1 MPISTDQYSIKALF
15 DQKQTFVVPKYQRG
29 YAWND
34 EAVNDFIDDMSEC
47 LEARLA
53 GTAKNHFFGGVV
65 TIRREIVGSTRDN
78 YEVIDGQQRLA
89 SFVLLAGCI
98 VECITETLV
107 DMEGNGELDNSHRE
121 AQTYL
126 SETSTALSRLYLTF
140 RDNKGIQYSDVP
152 KLVLSNADD
161 HFFRSVAVG
170 RPPGQAVRDSHKR
183 ILFAWAQLG
192 QFVQSKIFAA
202 DLGAPEKAIRLQKFL
217 DGVLGRDCT
226 AIFMCSD
233 ERSEA
238 YQIFQVLNDRGV
250 QLGRGDLLRA
260 RTLELLDDEALLAT
274 QNELAGNWD
283 DILAYEPRVID
294 DYLLWYFSSV
304 EGRRPK
310 PVDLADEFL
319 EHRFQCKD
327 SDAVNAAGAQRI
339 LAETEDLNTAFAKLA
354 TMHEG
359 HWPWT
364 DNAGVTTWSRERL
377 RMLVAHLQ
385 HTNALP
391 LLLSLT
397 TLDPKKFAEAV
408 ASIERFVF
416 RYKTIVNAHIT
427 PLTNVYLKHARTV
440 RQSKRYS
447 VRRLRADLTELVN
460 KYAPDSIFEPALRE
474 IRYMPRRSNVTI
486 RYFLI
491 AMEDYGRWAEAGARG
506 TPKCRD
512 QTRVFDLKAT
522 TIEHIYPQNSTL
534 GDIDSELEGIKH
546 TVGNLTI
553 LGPGDNQDLANFP
566 PEDKLPEFAGS
577 NLRLNRKISEN
588 DSWTKEIVEAR
599 TDQLVATALKIF
611 IP

>member
-29 YAWND
+29 YAWDD
-34 EAVNDFIDDMSEC
+34 EAVNDFIEDMSEC

-98 VECITETLV
+98 VECITETLA
-107 DMEGNGELDNSHRE
+107 DMEGNGDLDDSHRE

-126 SETSTALSRLYLTF
+126 SETATTLTRLYLTF

-161 HFFRSVAVG
+161 HYFRSVVCDLA
-170 RPPGQAVRDSHKR
+170 PGEAVRESHKR
-183 ILFAWAQLG
+183 ILFAWEQLG
-192 QFVQSKIFAA
+192 GFVHDKIFCAG
-202 DLGAPEKAIRLQKFL
+202 LSVPEKAIRLQQFL
-217 DGVLGRDCT
+217 DDVLGRDCT

-233 ERSEA
+233 DRSEA

-250 QLGRGDLLRA
+250 QLGKGDLLRA
-260 RTLELLDDEALLAT
+260 RTMELLYNDALLAT
-274 QNELAGNWD
+274 QNELAENWD

-304 EGRRPK
+304 VGRRPK

-319 EHRFQCKD
+319 EHRFGCKGN
-327 SDAVNAAGAQRI
+327 DAVNAAGAQRI
-339 LAETEDLNTAFAKLA
+339 LAEATELNTAFAKLA

-359 HWPWT
+359 NWPWI
-364 DNAGVTTWSRERL
+364 DHAGVTTWSRERL

-440 RQSKRYS
+440 REPRRYS
-447 VRRLRADLTELVN
+447 VRKLRADLTELVN
-460 KYAPDSIFEPALRE
+460 IYAPDSIFEPALRE
-474 IRYMPRRSNVTI
+474 IRYLPRRSNVTI
-486 RYFLI
+486 RYFFI

-522 TIEHIYPQNSTL
+522 TIEHIYPQNSVQ
-534 GDIDSELEGIKH
+534 GDIDSELEGVKH

-553 LGPGDNQDLANFP
+553 LGPDDNRDLANCP
-566 PEDKLPEFAGS
+566 PREKFAEFAGS
-577 NLRLNRKISEN
+577 NLRLNRKVSEN
-588 DSWTKEIVEAR
+588 DSWTREIVEAR